1 MKALQG
7 RGRRASGLLAVVLA
21 TAIQL
26 VADPALA
33 AGAPSPR
40 LARAVLPADM
50 LADVSRKDA
59 EIALAAW
66 AKELGRA
73 AKTPMQ
79 TQTSILDDADAVSSA
94 VLRGDVDVFGMATLD
109 YLRLR
114 ETLPADPVL
123 VGERGGGPEDE
134 YLIVVRRDSG
144 PATLKDLAGKRVV
157 SHAGAV
163 GALSQMWLDVALH
176 RQGLPDASR
185 FFGEIRSAGRPS
197 QAVLPVF
204 FRQADAAVV
213 TQTAY
218 ATLQELNP
226 QLGRDLV
233 VVSRSPKLLFSLMLF
248 SKQAG
253 AELRG
258 LVTDSAFRLP
268 TTTMGKQALMLFKIN
283 RVIPFDPANLDG
295 VSWLVREHATQRN
308 GRRP

>member
-1 MKALQG
+1 VA
-7 RGRRASGLLAVVLA
+7 VLA
-21 TAIQL
+21 MAIQPI
-26 VADPALA
+26 ADPAAA
-33 AGAPSPR
+33 AGAPSPL

-50 LADVSRKDA
+50 LAGVSRKDA

-73 AKTPMQ
+73 AATPMQ
-79 TQTSILDDADAVSSA
+79 TQTSILDDADAVSST
-94 VLRGDVDVFGMATLD
+94 VLRGDVDVFGLATLD

-123 VGERGGGPEDE
+123 VGERGRGPEDE

-144 PATLKDLAGKRVV
+144 LATLKDLAAKRLVCQTGA
-157 SHAGAV
+157 AGT
-163 GALSQMWLDVALH
+163 LSRMWLDVALH
-176 RQGLPDASR
+176 RQSLPDASR
-185 FFGEIRSAGRPS
+185 FLGEVRSVGRPS

-233 VVSRSPKLLFSLMLF
+233 VLSRSPKLLFS
-248 SKQAG
+248 
-253 AELRG
+253 
-258 LVTDSAFRLP
+258 
-268 TTTMGKQALMLFKIN
+268 LMLFKIN

-295 VSWLVREHATQRN
+295 VSWLVQEHATQRN